1 MLETSAFVYAGPN
14 RRSDL
19 TVIEKAFAL
28 EPVEVKRLGEF
39 DPESWRTRLAAIHPA
54 LAGGDIS
61 DSKGHESGR
70 SRSGLLA
77 RLYARLGISLQ
88 QAARHPVAEAGVLAP
103 AADDDFRVFFEYEE
117 PETGMNAASIAQA
130 TIEMLFIEGDAHTP
144 VGEGLATLRRRVERF
159 LDEARPLAMPA
170 DSRAIHD
177 AARDRGVPC
186 LRMDRPPF
194 DPIEGEFRIRRNGLL
209 RLGFGCRQHTVDG
222 TFCVSRSQDVYPL
235 IRNRKALF
243 DRLAEQGFPL
253 PGGAA
258 GQWCG
263 AALKA
268 ARLADRIGYP
278 VCLRASRRGHAGS
291 AVRRLPDREAVI
303 REAGR
308 TLQQSPRVLVQ
319 PFLSGTELKV
329 VVAGQS
335 RVSVLERP
343 DPNADWRR
351 SGNHGAARQL
361 ALEMARSLNVGLMTV
376 SLICPGNDT
385 GSDNAATVI
394 DVELAPEL
402 DGVTA
407 LDNHE
412 LHTAAQAFVD
422 WIFPDPATAL
432 VPVMAVTG
440 TNGKTTTTRML
451 AQIMRAAGHVT
462 GLACSDGSYI
472 DDRKVSE
479 FEDGYLPG
487 HLTVLDNPDTE
498 VAVLEATR
506 GGAGS
511 AGLGFDR
518 CDVAACLNVTADHLN
533 DHVGVRSVDELARL
547 KRTILERARKVVL
560 NADDR
565 QCCAMIGS
573 LGDRV
578 SGMVSLSH
586 SAVELRNAFALEF
599 VAGVVERVEGREW
612 LVIHQGGRRF
622 PVLPVD
628 EIPLAFEGAARHNVS
643 NALAAAVVAWLMMES
658 IDAISSGLKSLRGD
672 FETTPGRLN
681 FFRKLP
687 FDVCMDFA
695 HNPAGVRALAEFV
708 DRLPVDGRRIACLS
722 CSNENDD
729 DFIRET
735 AAAAAGHFDHYV
747 CKNFGKI
754 FDRAPEEGPRLL
766 REGLLAAGVSPGA
779 VTCVEGHEHEGVKS
793 ALGMGRPG
801 DLVVIVGGKR
811 RRELWRLIK
820 EWSID

>member
-1 MLETSAFVYAGPN
+1 MLETSIFVYAGPN

-28 EPVEVKRLGEF
+28 EPVEARRLVEF
-39 DPESWRTRLAAIHPA
+39 DPESWRTRLVALHPA

-61 DSKGHESGR
+61 ETIGYESGR
-70 SRSGLLA
+70 SRSSLLA
-77 RLYARLGISLQ
+77 RLYMQLCISLQ
-88 QAARHPVAEAGVLAP
+88 QAARHPVAEAGVLTP

-117 PETGMNAASIAQA
+117 PECGMDAASIAQA
-130 TIEMLFIEGDAHTP
+130 AIEMLFIEDDVHTP
-144 VGEGLATLRRRVERF
+144 VGEGLASLSGRVGRF

-209 RLGFGCRQHTVDG
+209 RLGFGHRQHTVDG
-222 TFCVSRSQDVYPL
+222 TFCVSRSQDVHPL
-235 IRNRKALF
+235 IRDRKALF
-243 DRLAEQGFPL
+243 DRLAAQGFSL

-258 GQWCG
+258 AQWCG

-268 ARLADRIGYP
+268 ARLADRVGYP
-278 VCLRASRRGHAGS
+278 VCLRTSRRGHAGP
-291 AVRRLPDREAVI
+291 AVRRLPDRAAVM
-303 REAGR
+303 REAER
-308 TLQQSPRVLVQ
+308 LLQKSQQVLVQ
-319 PFLSGTELKV
+319 PFVSGTEVEV

-335 RVSVLERP
+335 QVSVFERP
-343 DPNADWRR
+343 DPTGDWRH
-351 SGNHGAARQL
+351 SDDYGTVRQL
-361 ALEMARSLNVGLMTV
+361 ALEVARSLNVGLMTV
-376 SLICPGNDT
+376 TLIHPGNDA
-385 GSDNAATVI
+385 GSEQAGTVI

-402 DGVTA
+402 DGFPA
-407 LDNHE
+407 LDDHE
-412 LHTAAQAFVD
+412 LRRAAQAFVD
-422 WIFPDPATAL
+422 WIFPDPATAR
-432 VPVMAVTG
+432 VPVIAVTG

-472 DDRKVSE
+472 DGRRVSA

-506 GGAGS
+506 GSAGS
-511 AGLGFDR
+511 TGLGFDH

-533 DHVGVRSVDELARL
+533 DHVGVRSLEELARL

-565 QCCAMIGS
+565 QCCAMIEP
-573 LGDRV
+573 LGDRLC
-578 SGMVSLSH
+578 GMVSLSR
-586 SAVELRNAFALEF
+586 SAADLRNAFAMEF
-599 VAGVVERVEGREW
+599 VVGVVERVEGHEW
-612 LVIHQGGRRF
+612 LVIHQGAHRF
-622 PVLPVD
+622 PVVPVD
-628 EIPLAFEGAARHNVS
+628 EIPLAFGGAARHNVS
-643 NALAAAVVAWLMMES
+643 NALAAAVVAWLMNAS
-658 IDAISSGLKSLRGD
+658 VDVISAGLKDLRGD
-672 FETTPGRLN
+672 FESTPGRLN

-695 HNPAGVRALAEFV
+695 HNPAGVRALGEFV
-708 DRLPVDGRRIACLS
+708 GRLPVGGRRIACLS

-747 CKNFGKI
+747 CKNFSKI
-754 FDRAPEEGPRLL
+754 FDRAPEDGPRLL
-766 REGLLAAGVSPGA
+766 REGLLAAGVSPEA

-811 RRELWRLIK
+811 RQELWRLIN
-820 EWSID
+820 EWAVS